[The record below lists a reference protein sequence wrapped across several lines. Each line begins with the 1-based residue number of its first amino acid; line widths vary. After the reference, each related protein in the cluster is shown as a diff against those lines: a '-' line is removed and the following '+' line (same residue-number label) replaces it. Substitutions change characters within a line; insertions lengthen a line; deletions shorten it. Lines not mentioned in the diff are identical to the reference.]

1 MHGQPPTS
9 SAQMSPQL
17 LEKALEILRDRYSLQ
32 NFDEMKARVSGAG
45 AGGAPGAPEG
55 SPAEES
61 LESPGMEAK
70 EDGSMP
76 VPGAPPVGATA
87 PLPSADP
94 GAPVATAHGLPPG
107 IEAPPKMTPDE
118 FRHKLGR
125 GPTPAGHMNKVHL
138 GTLKGGADPSASK
151 PSGFGHKKAKA

>member
-1 MHGQPPTS
+1 MHGS

-32 NFDEMKARVSGAG
+32 NYDEMKARVS
-45 AGGAPGAPEG
+45 GGAPGAPEG
-55 SPAEES
+55 SPAEEAM
-61 LESPGMEAK
+61 ESPGMEAK
-70 EDGSMP
+70 ESGGMP

-107 IEAPPKMTPDE
+107 IEAPPKMTPDQ

-125 GPTPAGHMNKVHL
+125 APTPAGHMNKVHL
-138 GTLKGGADPSASK
+138 GTMKGGADPSASK